1 VLKTLALGHIR
12 NQLTKC
18 NIVEEAFSRFASR
31 WVEYAAVIDCTLMAR
46 RRYDE
51 IRGLYVDQLA
61 RVWMEDSTETTN
73 ASINKRIDSFAEGDL
88 EYAAET
94 LSALWEIANK
104 DGDVKAPANT
114 SQTVSPLWLRLLPC
128 FAQEC
133 SLDIARLR
141 RQLAPHTGT
150 S

>member
-1 VLKTLALGHIR
+1 VLKTLALDHIR
-12 NQLTKC
+12 NQLAKC

-31 WVEYAAVIDCTLMAR
+31 WVEYAAVIDCMLMGR

-73 ASINKRIDSFAEGDL
+73 ASINKRVDSFAEGDL

-94 LSALWEIANK
+94 LSALWEIANQ
-104 DGDVKAPANT
+104 DGDVKALANT
-114 SQTVSPLWLRLLPC
+114 SQTVSPFWLRLLPC
-128 FAQEC
+128 VAQKC
-133 SLDIARLR
+133 SLDIARPR
-141 RQLAPHTGT
+141 RQRAPHTGP